1 MDRDVVRPIILK
13 ALLVCLA
20 VATFPWLTGG
30 KEPSAGLLS
39 GAALLLA
46 ALLVWREGMMRRS
59 MPVWVTGLYLGLM
72 VWAAV
77 SGLWTANRF
86 STILWLQA
94 WATAGGVFWL
104 SRIIGRQPGGWQA
117 VRNLYMASAV
127 VFALWGMGLYVWG
140 DYDRLV
146 GPIYWPNPA
155 ATYILPALI
164 LAFGTWLKPNI
175 RLKKMVVNGV
185 ILVILGAAFWL
196 TASRAALV
204 ILALYSVVL
213 VVVQSTTKRL
223 WIQLLF
229 AIIIPWL
236 SSLAAVQVAAL
247 VGHHRADG
255 AGLSERVAEAT
266 EGQSQSLKDR
276 WAYTKAALNM
286 WSAQPIGGVGAGNFG
301 DVHPAYQNNPVQ
313 AARNAHNLP
322 AQMLA
327 ELGLVG
333 LGLLGWLLLSWFAM
347 AFAGSWQQGRDGV
360 VLLLGVLAALTH
372 MAVDIGAS
380 YPAILASVA
389 MLMALA
395 TWQPARA
402 RMGRPAWV
410 IGGFLLLAG
419 GAIGIYQGATAA
431 QNGQIY
437 LENGEFTD
445 ASIAYDKANSFG
457 VGNPDWLSA
466 RGIVKLAQ
474 SQSATDDAVKQQF
487 LSEALDDALL
497 AQARDRSDGQHWQLE
512 SRVRLALNQPE
523 TALAAALEALKRDPN
538 NHPEYAGDAA
548 AAYWRLGR
556 FEAGIAVIDDMLARY
571 PPAVRENRA
580 VDLTLAPRLEQLEAV
595 KASLLAADANTKF

>member
-13 ALLVCLA
+13 TLLVCLA

-30 KEPSAGLLS
+30 KEPLAGLLS

-86 STILWLQA
+86 STLLWLQA

-127 VFALWGMGLYVWG
+127 VFAMWGMGLYVWG

-223 WIQLLF
+223 LDT
-229 AIIIPWL
+229 IIVRNNCT
-236 SSLAAVQVAAL
+236 LAVES
-247 VGHHRADG
+247 GDG
-255 AGLSERVAEAT
+255 ASC
-266 EGQSQSLKDR
+266 
-276 WAYTKAALNM
+276 W
-286 WSAQPIGGVGAGNFG
+286 
-301 DVHPAYQNNPVQ
+301 
-313 AARNAHNLP
+313 
-322 AQMLA
+322 
-327 ELGLVG
+327 LG
-333 LGLLGWLLLSWFAM
+333 
-347 AFAGSWQQGRDGV
+347 
-360 VLLLGVLAALTH
+360 
-372 MAVDIGAS
+372 GAS
-380 YPAILASVA
+380 
-389 MLMALA
+389 
-395 TWQPARA
+395 
-402 RMGRPAWV
+402 
-410 IGGFLLLAG
+410 
-419 GAIGIYQGATAA
+419 
-431 QNGQIY
+431 
-437 LENGEFTD
+437 
-445 ASIAYDKANSFG
+445 
-457 VGNPDWLSA
+457 
-466 RGIVKLAQ
+466 
-474 SQSATDDAVKQQF
+474 
-487 LSEALDDALL
+487 
-497 AQARDRSDGQHWQLE
+497 
-512 SRVRLALNQPE
+512 SR
-523 TALAAALEALKRDPN
+523 
-538 NHPEYAGDAA
+538 
-548 AAYWRLGR
+548 
-556 FEAGIAVIDDMLARY
+556 
-571 PPAVRENRA
+571 
-580 VDLTLAPRLEQLEAV
+580 
-595 KASLLAADANTKF
+595 